1 MERAT
6 LHGMAEK
13 HKLHNVRLDD
23 EVWAAVKA
31 MDCSLNQYL
40 RLALLDAGSEPLD
53 PQRAKSTVPLPVGYT
68 DPATIPGVQVGAASI
83 QQGFPCRC
91 VHTSCRGAFFQ
102 GRTRSENMCTD
113 CREGGHSG
121 LPRNC
126 EECFNDQGPA

>member
-1 MERAT
+1 MTVLRKAVLRT
-6 LHGMAEK
+6 
-13 HKLHNVRLDD
+13 VRLDD
-23 EVWAAVKA
+23 DVWNAVKA

-40 RLALLDAGSEPLD
+40 RSALLDFSFTDGKGTEPE
-53 PQRAKSTVPLPVGYT
+53 KPVRDFA

-91 VHTSCRGAFFQ
+91 VHTSCRGALFQ
-102 GRTRSENMCTD
+102 GRTRSENMCSD
-113 CREGGHSG
+113 CREGGHLG